1 MANTYEWKIASLDAK
16 IADGDLSNVIETV
29 HWRLQATDGEHTA
42 DVYGSTGLEA
52 PEGDFIPYESLTQ
65 ADIEAWLE
73 AKLDVESLKAGLDAQ
88 IDAQANPTHVSLNL
102 VS

>member
-1 MANTYEWKIASLDAK
+1 MANTYNWVIASLDAK

-42 DVYGSTGLEA
+42 DVYGSVGLEA
-52 PEGDFIPYESLTQ
+52 PEGDFIPYESFRG
-65 ADIEAWLE
+65 ADIEGWLE

-88 IDAQANPTHVSLNL
+88 IDAQVNPTHVSLNL